1 MATEYDLITRYE
13 GVYSKEEQER
23 IIEGINKLEEG
34 GYLFDKQDNKHLEDH
49 KTINLT
55 AGGDYCLDLPS
66 AGPLAQRI
74 LRKLQPCVNH
84 YLERF
89 SVLGKSKFL
98 LYDCKLK
105 KIPIGGGFHNWHFE
119 NPSIETAQ
127 RQFVV
132 QVYLNDD
139 FEGGETEFL
148 YQNRREQAVAGDVLI
163 FPCSYT
169 HTHRGNPPIGGTK
182 YIATSW
188 GWVQGGKY

>member
-23 IIEGINKLEEG
+23 IIEGVNKLEEG

-98 LYDCKLK
+98 FLRW
-105 KIPIGGGFHNWHFE
+105 ITPVNVSAS
-119 NPSIETAQ
+119 SIASS
-127 RQFVV
+127 
-132 QVYLNDD
+132 
-139 FEGGETEFL
+139 
-148 YQNRREQAVAGDVLI
+148 LI
-163 FPCSYT
+163 FSVKS
-169 HTHRGNPPIGGTK
+169 IK
-182 YIATSW
+182 S
-188 GWVQGGKY
+188 